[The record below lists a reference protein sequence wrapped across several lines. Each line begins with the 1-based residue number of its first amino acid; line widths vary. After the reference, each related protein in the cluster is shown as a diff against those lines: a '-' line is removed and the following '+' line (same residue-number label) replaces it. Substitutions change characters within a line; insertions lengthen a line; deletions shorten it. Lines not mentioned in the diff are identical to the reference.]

1 MIFWQRKSSRLS
13 GYDYAQEG
21 AYFVTVC
28 VQGRLS
34 LFGKV
39 IDGTMRLNQAGQM
52 IGKWWGE
59 LERTFKSQ
67 KIDEFYMVMPNHFH
81 GIVFISAEE
90 PRFRPNPVP
99 TPGNSLSPV
108 AQGGHTGPPLQRMVQ
123 WFKTMTTNE
132 YIHGVKEHGWPQ
144 FQGSL
149 WQRSFYDQVIRDEA
163 SLNRV
168 REYISTNPLRWD
180 LDRENPR
187 SRGGD
192 EFDRWLATC
201 KAGPIKKPRRGGP
214 VCPPSDPRRQLGD
227 RGEDLAAAALRQQGY
242 KILERNYV
250 TPLGEID
257 LVARQ
262 GQVLVVVEV
271 KTRKSARF
279 GSPQEGVSITKQGRL
294 RRLADYYLKAKRLTG
309 TPVRF
314 DVVAVTLAGDEP
326 QVEIISNAF

>member
-1 MIFWQRKSSRLS
+1 MRPPKSPRLAD
-13 GYDYAQEG
+13 YDYSQEG

-59 LERTFKSQ
+59 LERKFKSL
-67 KIDEFYMVMPNHFH
+67 KIDEYFVVMPNHFH
-81 GIVFISAEE
+81 GIVWVMEEE
-90 PRFRPNPVP
+90 PRFRANSTS
-99 TPGNSLSPV
+99 TPGKSPLPG
-108 AQGGHTGPPLQRMVQ
+108 AQGGHAGPPLRRMVQ

-132 YIHGVKEHGWPQ
+132 YIHGVKEHGWPG
-144 FQGSL
+144 FQESL
-149 WQRSFYDQVIRDEA
+149 WQRSFYDHVIRNEA
-163 SLNRV
+163 SLNRI

-187 SRGGD
+187 SRGSD

-201 KAGPIKKPRRGGP
+201 KTRPIKATRRGGP
-214 VCPPSDPRRQLGD
+214 VRPPSDPRRQLGD
-227 RGEDLAAAALRQQGY
+227 HGEDLAAAALKQQGY
-242 KILERNYV
+242 QILERNYM

-257 LVARQ
+257 LIARQ
-262 GQVLVVVEV
+262 GKVLVVVEV
-271 KTRKSARF
+271 KTRKSTRF

-294 RRLADYYLKAKRLTG
+294 RRLADYYLKAKRLTE